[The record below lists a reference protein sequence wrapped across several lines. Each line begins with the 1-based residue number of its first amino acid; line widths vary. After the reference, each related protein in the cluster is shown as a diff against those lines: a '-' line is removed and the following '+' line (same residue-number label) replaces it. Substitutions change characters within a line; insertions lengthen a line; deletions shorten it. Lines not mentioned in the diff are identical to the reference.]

1 MAAEAEY
8 LHPPIKELDEGC
20 HVQNVQALWG
30 QLMWLWN
37 RPTIQRLRF
46 MFSMANLSVR
56 LPAVMAIIGTQ
67 IGLLSTQVP
76 SDMLYHSCTLSRQ
89 LATPHDILE

>member
-1 MAAEAEY
+1 MPLSVPAAQGIYSPGWLRTAEQMHA
-8 LHPPIKELDEGC
+8 LIQRSEGSGWRV
-20 HVQNVQALWG
+20 HNVQALWG

-76 SDMLYHSCTLSRQ
+76 LDTS
-89 LATPHDILE
+89 

>member
-1 MAAEAEY
+1 MHA
-8 LHPPIKELDEGC
+8 LIRRSDGGWRVHD
-20 HVQNVQALWG
+20 VQALWG

-67 IGLLSTQVP
+67 IGLLSTQVLP
-76 SDMLYHSCTLSRQ
+76 
-89 LATPHDILE
+89 

>member
-1 MAAEAEY
+1 MGKPAEY
-8 LHPPIKELDEGC
+8 GTYSPGWLRKAEQLHALNQRSDGGWRVHNE
-20 HVQNVQALWG
+20 QALWG

-76 SDMLYHSCTLSRQ
+76 IR
-89 LATPHDILE
+89 

>member
-1 MAAEAEY
+1 MRQFKHPTAADV
-8 LHPPIKELDEGC
+8 H
-20 HVQNVQALWG
+20 NVQALWG

-67 IGLLSTQVP
+67 IGLLSTQV
-76 SDMLYHSCTLSRQ
+76 LQNLISRMP
-89 LATPHDILE
+89 TCHGV